1 MPRPPL
7 IHASVL
13 FPVCII
19 DDFLGAAASAA
30 LVDFA
35 RENEASFAAA
45 RVHTSDKRNT
55 IDKGFRDSVSFT
67 GDFGPVIA
75 PFLAALDAAYDRI
88 AAEAGTSLFER
99 QPSELH
105 MAAHRHGQHLP
116 RHIDTLTGR
125 TPALV
130 RDQRMVS
137 LVYYC
142 HRTPRVFSGGN
153 LVMYP
158 MVGDA
163 RQVIEP
169 RHDRLVAFP
178 SFAPHEIERV
188 EVPGDRFAD
197 ARFALVSW
205 LRRPSAEAA

>member
-1 MPRPPL
+1 M
-7 IHASVL
+7 L

-19 DDFLGAAASAA
+19 DDFLGPQASAG

-35 RENEASFAAA
+35 LANEARFAPA
-45 RVHTSDKRNT
+45 RVHTNDARNT
-55 IDKGFRDSVSFT
+55 LDTGFRDNVSFT

-75 PFLAALDAAYDRI
+75 PFLAALDASYDRI
-88 AAEAGTSLFER
+88 AAEVGTNQFER
-99 QPSELH
+99 RPTELH
-105 MAAHRHGQHLP
+105 MAAHRDGQQLP

-125 TPALV
+125 AEALV
-130 RDQRMVS
+130 KDQRAVS

-142 HRTPRVFSGGN
+142 HCTPRAFSGGN
-153 LVMYP
+153 LVMYA
-158 MVGDA
+158 MTGGG

-188 EVPGDRFAD
+188 EVPGNRFAD
-197 ARFALVSW
+197 ARFALVAW
-205 LRRPSAEAA
+205 MRRPAG

>member
-1 MPRPPL
+1 M
-7 IHASVL
+7 L

-19 DDFLGAAASAA
+19 DDFLGAEASAR

-35 RENEASFAAA
+35 LANEARFAAA

-55 IDKGFRDSVSFT
+55 IDQGFRDSVTFT

-75 PFLAALDAAYDRI
+75 PFHAALDAAFDRI
-88 AAEAGTSLFER
+88 AAEIGTNQFVR

-125 TPALV
+125 AEPLV
-130 RDQRMVS
+130 KDQRAAS

-142 HRTPRVFSGGN
+142 HRTPRAFSGGN
-153 LVMYP
+153 LVMYA
-158 MVGDA
+158 MVGDG
-163 RQVIEP
+163 RRVIEP

-188 EVPGDRFAD
+188 EVPGNRFAD
-197 ARFALVSW
+197 ARFALVAW
-205 LRRPSAEAA
+205 LRRPPVQPT

>member
-1 MPRPPL
+1 M
-7 IHASVL
+7 L

-19 DDFLGAAASAA
+19 DDFLGPQASAA

-35 RENEASFAAA
+35 LANEARFAPA
-45 RVHTSDKRNT
+45 RVHTNDTRNT
-55 IDKGFRDSVSFT
+55 IDQGFRDNVSFT

-75 PFLAALDAAYDRI
+75 PFHAALDASYERI
-88 AAEAGTSLFER
+88 AAEVGTSEFAR

-105 MAAHRHGQHLP
+105 MAAHRDGQHLP

-125 TPALV
+125 ADAAV
-130 RDQRMVS
+130 RDQRSVS

-142 HRTPRVFSGGN
+142 HRTPRAFSGGE
-153 LVMYP
+153 LVMYA
-158 MVGDA
+158 MMGDG

-178 SFAPHEIERV
+178 SFAPHEIARV
-188 EVPGDRFAD
+188 DVPGNRFAD

-205 LRRPSAEAA
+205 LRRPGG

>member
-1 MPRPPL
+1 M
-7 IHASVL
+7 L

-19 DDFLGAAASAA
+19 DDFLGPQASAG

-35 RENEASFAAA
+35 LANEARFAPA
-45 RVHTSDKRNT
+45 RVHTNDARNT
-55 IDKGFRDSVSFT
+55 LETGFRDNVSFT

-75 PFLAALDAAYDRI
+75 PFLAALDARYDRI
-88 AAEAGTSLFER
+88 AAEVGTNQFER
-99 QPSELH
+99 RPTELH
-105 MAAHRHGQHLP
+105 MAAHRDGQHLP

-125 TPALV
+125 AEALV
-130 RDQRMVS
+130 KDQRAVS

-142 HRTPRVFSGGN
+142 HRTPRAFSGGN
-153 LVMYP
+153 LVMYA
-158 MVGDA
+158 MTGGG

-188 EVPGDRFAD
+188 EVPGNRFAD
-197 ARFALVSW
+197 ARFALVAW
-205 LRRPSAEAA
+205 MRRPAG